1 VNESGDEAHDHG
13 DDESHDEQ
21 VLDHALGGVVF
32 EETQHENGRIVA
44 EADVVSQ

>member
-1 VNESGDEAHDHG
+1 
-13 DDESHDEQ
+13 
-21 VLDHALGGVVF
+21 LGGVVF